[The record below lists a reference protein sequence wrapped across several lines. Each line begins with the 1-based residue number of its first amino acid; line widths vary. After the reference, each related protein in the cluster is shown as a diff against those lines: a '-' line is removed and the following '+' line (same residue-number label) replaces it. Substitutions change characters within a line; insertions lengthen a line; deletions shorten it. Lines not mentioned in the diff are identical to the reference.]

1 MYSQV
6 YLQPLFAKYESTVV
20 DMNKGRFSLRNLIPR
35 IVGRSLMV
43 GSTVFLASMLPFFA
57 DLSALMG
64 ALGFIPLCIIFPLL
78 FHTVI
83 FEDRSTRRWKMMRM
97 LNVIIIVLCCF
108 ATIIG
113 TIAAIRQIIMDVD
126 TYSLFPSV

>member
-78 FHTVI
+78 FETVI
-83 FEDRSTRRWKMMRM
+83 SRIGRNKIEYDGDYSVRALCCRSSDYSVI
-97 LNVIIIVLCCF
+97 LNVVM
-108 ATIIG
+108 A
-113 TIAAIRQIIMDVD
+113 
-126 TYSLFPSV
+126 YS